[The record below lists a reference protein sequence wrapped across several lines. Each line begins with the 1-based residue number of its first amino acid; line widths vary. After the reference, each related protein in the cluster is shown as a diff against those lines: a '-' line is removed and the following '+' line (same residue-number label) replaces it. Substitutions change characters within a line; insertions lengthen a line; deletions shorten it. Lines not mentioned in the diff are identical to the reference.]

1 MLTLEEAGL
10 ESTHII
16 RNCEPLEV
24 VDEDPEVG
32 VLMSEWSCNFLA
44 LNSNLSTS
52 LLLGV
57 DVHSASRAAIDAPVL
72 SPSHASHLRDLAIG
86 DRGAVLQQSSE
97 RPDGVI
103 WHQYSVVFSY
113 RNIFVFLSAGTEATS
128 EELIDWLTDIAHLQY
143 TKLQSMPLAAEFLAD
158 W

>member
-10 ESTHII
+10 ESTHLIS
-16 RNCEPLEV
+16 NCTAVEL
-24 VDEDPEVG
+24 PEG
-32 VLMSEWSCNFLA
+32 QETGGSILGWTCNYVA
-44 LNSNLSTS
+44 LDSNLSNN
-52 LLLGV
+52 LYLGV
-57 DVHSASRAAIDAPVL
+57 DVHTVSRAAIDAPVL

-128 EELIDWLTDIAHLQY
+128 EELIDWLTDIAHLQQM
-143 TKLQSMPLAAEFLAD
+143 KLQSMPLVEVFIGD